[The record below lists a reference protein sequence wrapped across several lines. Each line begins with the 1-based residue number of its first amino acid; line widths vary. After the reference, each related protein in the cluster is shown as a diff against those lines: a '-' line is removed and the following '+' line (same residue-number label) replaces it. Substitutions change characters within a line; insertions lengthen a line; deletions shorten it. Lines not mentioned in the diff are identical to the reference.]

1 MQSAHITL
9 KNCTN
14 CFQNCT
20 FGIKLHANKTV
31 PSMELVSTEVSF
43 FLYMLSGLGALV
55 RGHTSVKGKKF
66 LKNPRGISFGK
77 FFCQKSLNIAI

>member
-9 KNCTN
+9 KNCKN

-20 FGIKLHANKTV
+20 FGVKLHVNKTM
-31 PSMELVSTEVSF
+31 PSLELVSTEMSF

-55 RGHTSVKGKKF
+55 KGNTSFTGKRF

-77 FFCQKSLNIAI
+77 FFVKNH